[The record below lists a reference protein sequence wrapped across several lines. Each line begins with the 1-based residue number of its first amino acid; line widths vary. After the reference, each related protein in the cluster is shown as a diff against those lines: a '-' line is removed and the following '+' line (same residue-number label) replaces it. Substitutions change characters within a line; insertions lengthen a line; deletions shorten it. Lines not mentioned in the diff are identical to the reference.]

1 VPGVLYCKKLQL
13 SSNAAVSGI
22 VSFLSL
28 SVPSY
33 LLLVVKPQFRPWPR
47 DMAIPEQIQMGS
59 SFCPGLAVC
68 NEFCLVQTNM
78 QNGDIVSDDARL
90 MYIGPNDEVDFQAMR
105 AREDPTCCVKWLCGG
120 NRGWEMDLTQD
131 GVVLANYSR
140 PMTCPLGC
148 GKPCC
153 YQEVTMKMPD
163 GSPNG
168 SVSETCWF
176 CCSPQ
181 FNIIKPDGSVE
192 FTIAPVD
199 YTSGMK
205 LLMMGACEAKRGG
218 CIRGEIGIY
227 SNSSVQVGKVVKG
240 ATSQHKL
247 PWLDKAQL
255 WGQEQEEETEER
267 RRGLRHLR
275 EIGIIVFDRFDVS
288 FPPEASTEARARL
301 LGAVFLI
308 NQVFFEPGPLLSPQR
323 LFDCC
328 CCGPSSLEAVAR

>member
-1 VPGVLYCKKLQL
+1 
-13 SSNAAVSGI
+13 
-22 VSFLSL
+22 
-28 SVPSY
+28 
-33 LLLVVKPQFRPWPR
+33 
-47 DMAIPEQIQMGS
+47 MAIPEQIQMGS